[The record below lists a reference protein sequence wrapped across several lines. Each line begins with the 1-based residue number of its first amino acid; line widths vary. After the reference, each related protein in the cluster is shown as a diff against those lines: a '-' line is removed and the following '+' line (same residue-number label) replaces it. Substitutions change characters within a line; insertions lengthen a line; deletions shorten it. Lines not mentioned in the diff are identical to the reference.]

1 VAFVL
6 TTDPII
12 AINDAKS
19 VLGISEDRDAIIL
32 INSLSA
38 KFKRFTNRVQINQ
51 NIVADIVE
59 KIIPYGG
66 DRLYLHAP
74 IWTGSGF
81 TISAAVYDAGD
92 VADTYTF
99 ADGEIAYMTDDT
111 SSEILLLG
119 ATWPDEGLN
128 GHIQVTYRGGWP
140 VIPGDVVQGAI
151 LQGRMDL
158 LRTTGEVGVTSRGRA
173 GETTSY
179 QSAGLIQEVR
189 DLWAPY
195 RMYA

>member
-1 VAFVL
+1 M
-6 TTDPII
+6 
-12 AINDAKS
+12 
-19 VLGISEDRDAIIL
+19 L

-38 KFKRFTNRVQINQ
+38 KFKRYTNRVQINQ

-99 ADGEIAYMTDDT
+99 AAGEIAYMTDDM

-119 ATWPDEGLN
+119 ALWPDEGLN
-128 GHIQVTYRGGWP
+128 GHVQVTYKGGWP
-140 VIPGDVVQGAI
+140 VVPGDVVQGAI

>member
-1 VAFVL
+1 MAFVL

-12 AINDAKS
+12 GISDAKAI
-19 VLGISEDRDAIIL
+19 LGIADDQAAIVL
-32 INSLSA
+32 INSLTA
-38 KFKRFTNRVQINQ
+38 KFRRFTNRVQINQ

-81 TISAAVYDAGD
+81 TLEAKVYEG
-92 VADTYTF
+92 VTVLDTYTF
-99 ADGEIAYMTDDT
+99 AAGELAYMTDDT
-111 SSEILLLG
+111 SSEILLIRG
-119 ATWPDEGLN
+119 SWPDDGLN
-128 GHIQVTYRGGWP
+128 GHVQVTYKGGWS
-140 VIPGDVVQGAI
+140 VVPGDVTQGAI

-179 QSAGLIQEVR
+179 QSSGLIQEVR
-189 DLWAPY
+189 DLWQPY
-195 RMYA
+195 RMMA

>member
-1 VAFVL
+1 MAFTL
-6 TTDPII
+6 AADPII
-12 AINDAKS
+12 SLNDAKAI
-19 VLGISEDRDAIIL
+19 LGIADDQPAILL
-32 INSLSA
+32 INSLTA

-81 TISAAVYDAGD
+81 TIEAKVYEG
-92 VADTYTF
+92 VTLADTYTL
-99 ADGEIAYMTDDT
+99 ADGELAYMTDDM
-111 SSEILLLG
+111 SSEILLVGGL
-119 ATWPDEGLN
+119 WPDEGLN
-128 GHIQVTYRGGWP
+128 GHVQVTYKGGWS
-140 VIPGDVVQGAI
+140 VVPGDVTQGAI

>member
-1 VAFVL
+1 VI
-6 TTDPII
+6 TSDPII

-74 IWTGSGF
+74 IWTGTNF
-81 TISAAVYDAGD
+81 TISAAVYDGGD

-99 ADGEIAYMTDDT
+99 ADGEIAYMTDDM

-119 ATWPDEGLN
+119 ALWPDEGLN
-128 GHIQVTYRGGWP
+128 GHVQVTYKGGWAA
-140 VIPGDVVQGAI
+140 VPGDVVQGAI

>member
-81 TISAAVYDAGD
+81 TISAAVYDGGD

-99 ADGEIAYMTDDT
+99 AAGEIAYMTDDM

-119 ATWPDEGLN
+119 ALWPDEGLN
-128 GHIQVTYRGGWP
+128 GHIQVTYKGGWP
-140 VIPGDVVQGAI
+140 VVPGDVVQGAI

>member
-81 TISAAVYDAGD
+81 TISAAVYDGGD

-99 ADGEIAYMTDDT
+99 AAGEIAYMTDDM

-119 ATWPDEGLN
+119 ALWPDEGLN
-128 GHIQVTYRGGWP
+128 GHVQVTYKGGWP
-140 VIPGDVVQGAI
+140 VVPGDVVQGAI

-158 LRTTGEVGVTSRGRA
+158 LRTTGEVGVTSRGRS